1 MLFSTEMDDFI
12 FGSKKCVILLNKYG
26 DCVSKANEIETLSI
40 WLRGF
45 VAVLISMNE
54 Y

>member
-1 MLFSTEMDDFI
+1 MDDFI
-12 FGSKKCVILLNKYG
+12 FGSKKCVILFNKYC
-26 DCVSKANEIETLSI
+26 DCVSKAKKIETLSI

-45 VAVLISMNE
+45 VTVLISMNE